1 MMMMIMTG
9 LIFVF
14 YLSTTGYELS
24 RLFLS
29 LSLADF
35 IFLSSQL
42 VSLYTHARYA
52 LDEKEPGGSR
62 YARIRVCVCVLAS
75 SPPTTPI
82 IIDPPPVFS
91 LVFWLFS
98 PFSLNE
104 RVK

>member
-62 YARIRVCVCVLAS
+62 YARIRVCVCVCARLFTTHHAHHHRPSSCFLAC
-75 SPPTTPI
+75 I
-82 IIDPPPVFS
+82 LAFFS
-91 LVFWLFS
+91 FQF
-98 PFSLNE
+98 
-104 RVK
+104 K